1 MKYKVLVLLLSFNM
15 LLSHA
20 QEALQ
25 VSSAEI
31 GFVFLNNDVSGT
43 ISGFSSSSTINT
55 TDMTKSVIKGSVDV
69 NTLDTDNSLRNWS
82 LKREK
87 YFNAETYP
95 KITFE
100 SSSIQVDANNIAV
113 LGQLTIKGI
122 TKKLTFKFSKKENQ
136 LIGTTTLY
144 SSDYGIEIKSD
155 REKNQVDVKIVLNL
169 K

>member
-1 MKYKVLVLLLSFNM
+1 MKYNILVFFLSLNM
-15 LLSHA
+15 FMSNA
-20 QEALQ
+20 QDGLQ
-25 VSSAEI
+25 VSSAKI
-31 GFVFLNNDVSGT
+31 SFVFLNNDVSGT
-43 ISGFSSSSTINT
+43 IAGFSSSSRINT

-100 SSSIQVDANNIAV
+100 SSSVQVDGNNIAV
-113 LGQLTIKGI
+113 LGQLTIKGV

-144 SSDYGIEIKSD
+144 SSDYGIEIKVIE
-155 REKNQVDVKIVLNL
+155 RKIKLM
-169 K
+169 

>member
-15 LLSHA
+15 LLSNA
-20 QEALQ
+20 QDGLQ
-25 VSSAEI
+25 VSSAKI
-31 GFVFLNNDVSGT
+31 SFVFLNNDVSGT
-43 ISGFSSSSTINT
+43 IAGFSSSSTINT
-55 TDMTKSVIKGSVDV
+55 TDMTKSVIKGSVDI

-100 SSSIQVDANNIAV
+100 SSSIQVDGNNIAV
-113 LGQLTIKGI
+113 LGQLTIKGV

>member
-31 GFVFLNNDVSGT
+31 SFVFLNNDVSGT
-43 ISGFSSSSTINT
+43 IAGFSSSSRINT
-55 TDMTKSVIKGSVDV
+55 TDMTKSIIKGSVDV

-100 SSSIQVDANNIAV
+100 SSSVQVDGNNIAV

>member
-31 GFVFLNNDVSGT
+31 GFVFSNNDVSGT
-43 ISGFSSSSTINT
+43 IAGFSSSSRINT
-55 TDMTKSVIKGSVDV
+55 TDMTKSIIKGSVDV

-100 SSSIQVDANNIAV
+100 SSSIQVDGNNIAV

>member
-20 QEALQ
+20 QDGLK

-31 GFVFLNNDVSGT
+31 SFVFLNNDVSGT

-100 SSSIQVDANNIAV
+100 SSSVQVDGNNIAV